1 MLDAIVHNL
10 EQSNHIARIKKL
22 VFCACT
28 NNWSNEAQQ
37 LSTAKFKS
45 YIQQLRDRHDSV
57 VELKYLLY
65 RIVIRLNHSTNYYTV
80 ANFLCQE
87 MEPLYAYA
95 ASGNTG
101 DRQGLDD
108 IGSASIGR
116 SVGSQLWGKEVIFTV
131 AEIQAGAV
139 LQVEM
144 TVLAATG
151 QLQIGRAHV

>member
-37 LSTAKFKS
+37 LSTVKFKS
-45 YIQQLRDRHDSV
+45 HLQQLRDRHASV

-87 MEPLYAYA
+87 MEPLLFDFIYRCGFVDVKKAYRRLA
-95 ASGNTG
+95 RKYHPDLNPGDKTAEAKFKEITEANEVLSEAS
-101 DRQGLDD
+101 L
-108 IGSASIGR
+108 
-116 SVGSQLWGKEVIFTV
+116 
-131 AEIQAGAV
+131 
-139 LQVEM
+139 
-144 TVLAATG
+144 
-151 QLQIGRAHV
+151 